1 MLIVL
6 YVVLEDQ
13 HMNTLEAVNED
24 GSRQAA
30 RSFGCFLG
38 ERGCLRH
45 KGVKLIPPMH
55 MSSSSLTC

>member
-13 HMNTLEAVNED
+13 HINTLEAVTED
-24 GSRQAA
+24 GLRQAA

-38 ERGCLRH
+38 ERSCLRH
-45 KGVKLIPPMH
+45 KGVKLIPLIL